1 MEEKELNFDEE
12 IMPCEEALE
21 KEDDE
26 NITEN
31 RENNIQKIISKIFK
45 RKTNN
50 ISKEHKDKKDDEN
63 DNENYKRANMCEE
76 WYKKEMNMYE
86 EWYKKEKDKRY
97 EIQYLISKY
106 YDKHIQEL
114 EKSIVEKN
122 ELINK
127 IYEII
132 NRYE

>member
-1 MEEKELNFDEE
+1 MF
-12 IMPCEEALE
+12 
-21 KEDDE
+21 
-26 NITEN
+26 
-31 RENNIQKIISKIFK
+31 
-45 RKTNN
+45 
-50 ISKEHKDKKDDEN
+50 
-63 DNENYKRANMCEE
+63 EE
-76 WYKKEMNMYE
+76 WYRKEQ
-86 EWYKKEKDKRY
+86 DKRY

>member
-1 MEEKELNFDEE
+1 MEEKEFNFNEE
-12 IMPCEEALE
+12 MMPCEEALE
-21 KEDDE
+21 KKDDE

-31 RENNIQKIISKIFK
+31 REDNIQKIISKIFK
-45 RKTNN
+45 RKNDK
-50 ISKEHKDKKDDEN
+50 ISKEHKDKKNEQN
-63 DNENYKRANMCEE
+63 DNENYERANMYEK
-76 WYKKEMNMYE
+76 WYR
-86 EWYKKEKDKRY
+86 KEKEKRY

-114 EKSIVEKN
+114 EKSVVEKN

-132 NRYE
+132 NKY